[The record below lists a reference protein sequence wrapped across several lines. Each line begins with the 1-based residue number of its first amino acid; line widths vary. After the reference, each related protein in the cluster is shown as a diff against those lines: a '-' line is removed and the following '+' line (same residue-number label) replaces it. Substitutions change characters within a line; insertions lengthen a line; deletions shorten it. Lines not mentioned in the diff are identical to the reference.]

1 MFTSRRRHVFA
12 VSCKRRGQ
20 FTRNVWTTID
30 PDSISPSSTF
40 RLSHHPPL
48 SRSAE
53 KPPHPS
59 KLVNRR
65 QSGYAKYIA
74 QYHWKKRPRNFSRIL
89 AKLIYLVSRAR
100 VLSSFSGHRFF
111 PPVFFITIFTSLH
124 YLFHLIRLQLK
135 VATNVDNIRLPK
147 TCSTTLDFLQI
158 QQYSLLEN
166 L

>member
-89 AKLIYLVSRAR
+89 AKLIYLGLRISCK
-100 VLSSFSGHRFF
+100 SFVFVFGASFF
-111 PPVFFITIFTSLH
+111 PPCIFHNDFYISTLFISF
-124 YLFHLIRLQLK
+124 
-135 VATNVDNIRLPK
+135 NP
-147 TCSTTLDFLQI
+147 STQ
-158 QQYSLLEN
+158 SRSECR
-166 L
+166 